1 MPPFHADLEYS
12 GKSIGNVAVMPLK
25 VTTKATGRGPAPA
38 STDNEDIVDQSL
50 NYFKSNILFK
60 SFDMEND
67 VDRVLVYVTLYIVEC
82 LKKLQKSATLDKAQQ
97 ESNKGYEMVQSNNR

>member
-1 MPPFHADLEYS
+1 
-12 GKSIGNVAVMPLK
+12 
-25 VTTKATGRGPAPA
+25 
-38 STDNEDIVDQSL
+38 
-50 NYFKSNILFK
+50 
-60 SFDMEND
+60 MEND